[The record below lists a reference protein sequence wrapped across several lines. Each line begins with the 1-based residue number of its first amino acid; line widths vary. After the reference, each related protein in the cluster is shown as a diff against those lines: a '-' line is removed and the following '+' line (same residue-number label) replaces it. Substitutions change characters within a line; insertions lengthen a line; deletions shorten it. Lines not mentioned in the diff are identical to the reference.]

1 MSLEILLAF
10 CTYAIVTS
18 ITPGPTNFMLLASG
32 ANFGFVRT
40 IPHFLGVAF
49 GFTIMVAAVG
59 LGIGALLAEHPR
71 VYFALKMAGIAYLL
85 YLSWCLLRA
94 DNIEQPDKKPL
105 RPMSFFMGALFP
117 LVNPKAWIMAIG
129 AIGTYVPNGSSTNAL
144 LIHVRAGIPRT
155 PPCPGYGTQA
165 QCAVA
170 VPART
175 KSRALHQLLSCHQGL
190 LEGHSYI
197 RSLKHTP
204 LASANKYKD
213 QWANLPT
220 SVSFSTA
227 VGF

>member
-32 ANFGFVRT
+32 TNFGFFRT

-71 VYFALKMAGIAYLL
+71 VYSALKVAGIAYLL

-94 DNIEQPDKKPL
+94 DSIDQSGKAPLKP
-105 RPMSFFMGALFP
+105 MNFFMGALFP

-129 AIGTYVPNGSSTNAL
+129 AIGTYVPSGSSTHAL
-144 LIHVRAGIPRT
+144 LVVALIFGLINAPCMAVWAGFGEALSHALKRPLWRKVFNSSMALMLAMSTYPI
-155 PPCPGYGTQA
+155 
-165 QCAVA
+165 AV
-170 VPART
+170 
-175 KSRALHQLLSCHQGL
+175 S
-190 LEGHSYI
+190 EI
-197 RSLKHTP
+197 R
-204 LASANKYKD
+204 
-213 QWANLPT
+213 
-220 SVSFSTA
+220 
-227 VGF
+227 

>member
-71 VYFALKMAGIAYLL
+71 VYFALKIAGIAYLL

-144 LIHVRAGIPRT
+144 LIVALIFGLINAPCMAVWAGF
-155 PPCPGYGTQA
+155 GE
-165 QCAVA
+165 
-170 VPART
+170 
-175 KSRALHQLLSCHQGL
+175 ALSHALRH
-190 LEGHSYI
+190 
-197 RSLKHTP
+197 P
-204 LASANKYKD
+204 LWRRVFN
-213 QWANLPT
+213 
-220 SVSFSTA
+220 VSMAAMLAISTYPIA
-227 VGF
+227 ISEIM